1 MDRRNFLKSIGA
13 AAGAAFSSRIGRAAK
28 SRRPNVILMMADD
41 FGYECLSCN
50 GGSPYK
56 TPVLDRL
63 AAEGIQFT
71 NCCAQPLCTPS
82 RVKIMTGRYNF
93 RNYLTFG
100 ILKND
105 ETTFGHV
112 MNKAGY
118 KTCIV
123 GKWQLGRDRKLIN
136 HFGFDEYCLWWLE
149 NRGERYTNADKLM
162 QNGKVLPKKDGQYG
176 PDVVSNFMLDFIS
189 RNKDEQFFC
198 YYPMILTH
206 SPFVTT
212 PDSADPDCKDKHKN
226 FEDMV
231 AYTDKIVGK
240 IVRHLKKLGLLENT
254 VILFTGDNGTGR
266 GIVSKLNGKVYP
278 GAKGKMSSD
287 AGPHVPFVAYWPAG
301 GVKGAVLDDPIDFS
315 DFLPTIAELGGAQ
328 LPQGVTIDGASFA
341 GRLRGDR
348 NYKPRDYS
356 YICYYGGERRKRKN
370 PTVCARGRRYHL
382 IGDGNMYDFLEDPLF
397 ENPIP
402 AGKAKAERAKLQA
415 VIDRME
421 IERAKSDEV
430 IAKGRYLET
439 IDPALTRDGGK
450 KGGSKD
456 NKRKN
461 RRKRRRLKKQR

>member
-1 MDRRNFLKSIGA
+1 MDRRNFLKSIGAA

-56 TPVLDRL
+56 TPMLDRL

-100 ILKND
+100 ILKED

-112 MNKAGY
+112 MKKAGY

-149 NRGERYTNADKLM
+149 NRGERYTDVEELM
-162 QNGKVLPKKDGQYG
+162 Q
-176 PDVVSNFMLDFIS
+176 
-189 RNKDEQFFC
+189 
-198 YYPMILTH
+198 
-206 SPFVTT
+206 
-212 PDSADPDCKDKHKN
+212 
-226 FEDMV
+226 
-231 AYTDKIVGK
+231 
-240 IVRHLKKLGLLENT
+240 
-254 VILFTGDNGTGR
+254 
-266 GIVSKLNGKVYP
+266 NGKVYP
-278 GAKGKMSSD
+278 GAKGQMSSD

-301 GVKGAVLDDPIDFS
+301 RVKGAVLDDPIDFS
-315 DFLPTIAELGGAQ
+315 DFLPTIAELGGAG
-328 LPQGVTIDGASFA
+328 LPKGVTIDGASFA
-341 GRLRGDR
+341 PRLRGDR

-356 YICYYGGERRKRKN
+356 YICYYGRKRGN

-382 IGDGNMYDFLEDPLF
+382 LGDGNMYDFLEDPLF

-402 AGKAKAERAKLQA
+402 MGKAKAERAKLQA

-421 IERAKSDEV
+421 IEPLIAVLLTVWRAGAPITKANGKLNSAAFPRQPRQVRTERCTDV
-430 IAKGRYLET
+430 VTGPGSITPAFFRAPFHRLGLIVRSMGR
-439 IDPALTRDGGK
+439 
-450 KGGSKD
+450 
-456 NKRKN
+456 
-461 RRKRRRLKKQR
+461 